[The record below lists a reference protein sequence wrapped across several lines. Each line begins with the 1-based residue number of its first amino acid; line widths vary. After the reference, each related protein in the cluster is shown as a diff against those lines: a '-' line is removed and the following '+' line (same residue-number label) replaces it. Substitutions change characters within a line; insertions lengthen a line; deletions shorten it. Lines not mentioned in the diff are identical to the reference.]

1 MKKSHVSYF
10 DLRLFRKV
18 MVFSSPYIKTYYVV
32 LISAI
37 SLSLFSTLNPYLL
50 KITVDDFIT
59 PKNYNGLMT
68 FILLMLIVLLLE
80 VIFQY
85 MFVFYANWL
94 GQMIIKDIRV
104 SLFKKL
110 VSFKMAFFDKAAV
123 GRLVTRSV
131 NDIESIA
138 NIFSQG
144 LFMILADFL
153 KMAVVIIVMVSINF
167 ELSLVVFSI
176 LPLIIYATRI
186 FQKSMKKAFEQV
198 RIEISNMNTFLQ
210 ERITGMKIV
219 QLFNREDKESKAF
232 KIINNR
238 HKKAWL
244 KTVWYNS
251 IFFPIAELSTS
262 ITLGL
267 LVWYGGLRAFS
278 DNDFSLGVLF
288 LFIQLSQNLFRP
300 LRQIAD
306 KFNTLQ
312 MGMVAADRVFEIL
325 DKNETSS
332 QKKIKLPNNLKGE
345 IIIEDLNFSYV
356 DGQEVLKNIKIHIR
370 AGEKIALVGST
381 GSGKSTLI
389 NLILLLYDFKN
400 GDIKIDGTSI
410 KKVSKKNL
418 RSRISC
424 ISQDIFLFADS
435 IYNNVTLYNSKITLG
450 DVKKAA
456 KKVGIHK
463 FIKKLPNGFNY
474 LVNEGGTNL
483 SSGQRQ
489 LISFLRAYVSNPKVL
504 ILDEATSSVDSFT
517 EELIQ
522 GATETITKNKTS
534 IIIAHR
540 LNTIKKADKI
550 IVLESGKVVEIGSHN
565 DLLKIK
571 NGYYKKLYKF
581 QFSEEN
587 NLSRKV
593 IN

>member
-1 MKKSHVSYF
+1 MKKTNISFF
-10 DLRLFRKV
+10 DIQLFRKL
-18 MVFSSPYIKTYYVV
+18 MVYAKPYIKTYYLV
-32 LISAI
+32 LLSAI
-37 SLSLFSTLNPYLL
+37 LLSVFSTLNPYLL
-50 KITVDDFIT
+50 KITVDDYIT
-59 PKNYNGLMT
+59 PGNYSGLIT
-68 FILLMLIVLLLE
+68 FIFIMLIVLLLE

-85 MFVFYANWL
+85 LFVFYASWL
-94 GQMIIKDIRV
+94 GQMVIKDIRV

-110 VSFKMAFFDKAAV
+110 VSFKMTFFDNSAV

-153 KMAVVIIVMVSINF
+153 KMGIVILVMVIINLK
-167 ELSLVVFSI
+167 LSLVVFSI
-176 LPLIIYATRI
+176 LPLIIFATKL

-198 RIEISNMNTFLQ
+198 RVEISNMNTFLQ
-210 ERITGMKIV
+210 ERITGMNIV
-219 QLFNREDKESKAF
+219 QFFNRENKESDAF
-232 KIINNR
+232 ELINSR
-238 HKKAWL
+238 HKNAWL

-267 LVWYGGLRAFS
+267 LVWYGGLKAYS

-325 DKNETSS
+325 DKEGSLDDRLVNVPE
-332 QKKIKLPNNLKGE
+332 NLKGE
-345 IIIEDLNFSYV
+345 IRVTNLNFAYV
-356 DGQEVLKNIKIHIR
+356 DGEEVLKNINIQIN

-389 NLILLLYDFKN
+389 NLLLLLYDYKE
-400 GDIKIDGTSI
+400 GDVKLDGISI
-410 KKVSKKNL
+410 KQISKKNL
-418 RSRISC
+418 RSNIASV
-424 ISQDIFLFADS
+424 SQDIFLFADS
-435 IYNNVTLYNSKITLG
+435 IFNNVTLYNPKITLD

-456 KKVGIHK
+456 LEIGIDE
-463 FIKKLPNGFNY
+463 FIKKLPNGFQY
-474 LVNEGGTNL
+474 VVNEGGTVL

-489 LISFLRAYVSNPKVL
+489 LISFLRAYVSNPKIL
-504 ILDEATSSVDSFT
+504 ILDEATSSIDSFT

-522 GATETITKNKTS
+522 TATEKIIENKTS

-540 LNTIKKADKI
+540 LTTIKKADRI
-550 IVLESGKVVEIGSHN
+550 IVLDKGEIVEIGTHSQ
-565 DLLKIK
+565 LIKIQE
-571 NGYYKKLYKF
+571 GYYKKLYEI
-581 QFSEEN
+581 QFNKE
-587 NLSRKV
+587 K
-593 IN
+593 IT

>member
-1 MKKSHVSYF
+1 MKKNNISYF
-10 DLRLFRKV
+10 DLRLFKRI
-18 MVFSSPYIKTYYVV
+18 MVYTKPYIKTYYVV

-37 SLSLFSTLNPYLL
+37 LLSLFSTLNPYLL

-59 PKNYNGLMT
+59 PRNYSGLMT
-68 FILLMLIVLLLE
+68 FIFIMLIVLLLE

-85 MFVFYANWL
+85 IFVFYANWL
-94 GQMIIKDIRV
+94 GQMVIKDIRV

-110 VSFKMAFFDKAAV
+110 VSFKMNFFDKSAV

-131 NDIESIA
+131 SDIESIA

-153 KMAVVIIVMVSINF
+153 KMGIVIIVMIVINF

-176 LPLIIYATRI
+176 LPLIIYATRL

-198 RIEISNMNTFLQ
+198 RVEISNMNTFLQ
-210 ERITGMKIV
+210 ERITGMRIV
-219 QLFNREDKESKAF
+219 QIFNRESKELEAF
-232 KIINNR
+232 KMINER

-267 LVWYGGLRAFS
+267 LVWYGGLRTYAE
-278 DNDFSLGVLF
+278 DNFSLGVLF

-325 DKNETSS
+325 DKKEPTDNRLV
-332 QKKIKLPNNLKGE
+332 KLPLNLKGE
-345 IIIEDLNFSYV
+345 ITIEDLNFSYES
-356 DGQEVLKNIKIHIR
+356 GQEVLKNINININ

-389 NLILLLYDFKN
+389 NLILLLYEYEK
-400 GDIKIDGTSI
+400 GDIRLDGISINKI
-410 KKVSKKNL
+410 SKNNL
-418 RSRISC
+418 RSQVANV
-424 ISQDIFLFADS
+424 SQDIFLFADS
-435 IYNNVTLYNSKITLG
+435 IFNNVTLYNPNISLI
-450 DVKKAA
+450 DVEKAA
-456 KKVGIHK
+456 SDIGIDR
-463 FIKKLPNGFNY
+463 FIKKLPNGFKY
-474 LVNEGGTNL
+474 RVNEGGTIL

-489 LISFLRAYVSNPKVL
+489 LISFLRAYVSNPKIL

-522 GATETITKNKTS
+522 TATDRIIKNKTS

-540 LNTIKKADKI
+540 LTTIKKADKI
-550 IVLESGKVVEIGSHN
+550 IVLDRGKIVETGTHLELINLEKGH
-565 DLLKIK
+565 
-571 NGYYKKLYKF
+571 YKKLHKF
-581 QFSEEN
+581 QFNREEI
-587 NLSRKV
+587 S
-593 IN
+593 

>member
-1 MKKSHVSYF
+1 MKKNNISYF
-10 DLRLFRKV
+10 DLRLFKRI
-18 MVFSSPYIKTYYVV
+18 MVYTKPYIKTYYVV

-37 SLSLFSTLNPYLL
+37 LLSLFSTLNPYLL
-50 KITVDDFIT
+50 KITVDDYIT
-59 PKNYNGLMT
+59 PRNYSGLMT
-68 FILLMLIVLLLE
+68 FIFIMLIVLLLE

-85 MFVFYANWL
+85 IFVFYANWL
-94 GQMIIKDIRV
+94 GQMVIKDIRV

-110 VSFKMAFFDKAAV
+110 VSFKMNFFDKSAV

-131 NDIESIA
+131 SDIESIA

-153 KMAVVIIVMVSINF
+153 KMGIVIIVMIVINF

-176 LPLIIYATRI
+176 LPLIIYATRL

-198 RIEISNMNTFLQ
+198 RVEISNMNTFLQ
-210 ERITGMKIV
+210 ERITGMRIV
-219 QLFNREDKESKAF
+219 QIFNRESKELEAF
-232 KIINNR
+232 KMINER
-238 HKKAWL
+238 HKRAWL

-267 LVWYGGLRAFS
+267 LVWYGGLRTYAE
-278 DNDFSLGVLF
+278 DNFSLGVLF

-325 DKNETSS
+325 DKKEPND
-332 QKKIKLPNNLKGE
+332 KRIVKLPLNLKGE
-345 IIIEDLNFSYV
+345 ITIEDLNFSYES
-356 DGQEVLKNIKIHIR
+356 GQEVLKNINININ

-389 NLILLLYDFKN
+389 NLILLLYEYEK
-400 GDIKIDGTSI
+400 GDIKVDGISI
-410 KKVSKKNL
+410 NKISKNNL
-418 RSRISC
+418 RSQVANV
-424 ISQDIFLFADS
+424 SQDIFLFADS
-435 IYNNVTLYNSKITLG
+435 IFNNVTLYNPNISLI
-450 DVKKAA
+450 DVEKAA
-456 KKVGIHK
+456 SDIGIDR
-463 FIKKLPNGFNY
+463 FIKKLPNGFKY
-474 LVNEGGTNL
+474 IVNEGGTIL

-489 LISFLRAYVSNPKVL
+489 LISFLRAYVSNPKIL

-522 GATETITKNKTS
+522 TATDRIIKNKTS

-540 LNTIKKADKI
+540 LTTIKKADKI
-550 IVLESGKVVEIGSHN
+550 IVLDRGKIVETGTHLELINLEKGH
-565 DLLKIK
+565 
-571 NGYYKKLYKF
+571 YKKLHEF
-581 QFSEEN
+581 QFNREEI
-587 NLSRKV
+587 S
-593 IN
+593 

>member
-1 MKKSHVSYF
+1 MKKNNISYF
-10 DLRLFRKV
+10 DLRLFKRI
-18 MVFSSPYIKTYYVV
+18 MVYTKPYIKTYYVV

-37 SLSLFSTLNPYLL
+37 LLSLFSTLNPYLL
-50 KITVDDFIT
+50 KITVDDYIT
-59 PKNYNGLMT
+59 PRNYSGLMT
-68 FILLMLIVLLLE
+68 FIFIMLIVLLLE

-85 MFVFYANWL
+85 IFVFYANWL
-94 GQMIIKDIRV
+94 GQMVIKDIRV

-110 VSFKMAFFDKAAV
+110 VSFKMNFFDKSAV

-131 NDIESIA
+131 SDIESIA

-153 KMAVVIIVMVSINF
+153 KMGIVIIVMIVINF

-176 LPLIIYATRI
+176 LPLIIYATRL

-198 RIEISNMNTFLQ
+198 RVEISNMNTFLQ
-210 ERITGMKIV
+210 ERITGMRIV
-219 QLFNREDKESKAF
+219 QIFNRESKELEAF
-232 KIINNR
+232 KMINER

-251 IFFPIAELSTS
+251 IFFPVAELSTS

-267 LVWYGGLRAFS
+267 LVWYGGLRTYAE
-278 DNDFSLGVLF
+278 DNFSLGVLF

-325 DKNETSS
+325 DKKEPTDNRLV
-332 QKKIKLPNNLKGE
+332 KLPLNLKGE
-345 IIIEDLNFSYV
+345 ITIEDLNFSYES
-356 DGQEVLKNIKIHIR
+356 GQEVLKNINININ

-389 NLILLLYDFKN
+389 NLILLLYEYEK
-400 GDIKIDGTSI
+400 GDIRLDGISINKI
-410 KKVSKKNL
+410 SKNNL
-418 RSRISC
+418 RSQVANV
-424 ISQDIFLFADS
+424 SQDIFLFADS
-435 IYNNVTLYNSKITLG
+435 IFNNVTLYNPNISLI
-450 DVKKAA
+450 DVEKAA
-456 KKVGIHK
+456 SDIGIDR
-463 FIKKLPNGFNY
+463 FIKKLPNGFKY
-474 LVNEGGTNL
+474 RVNEGGTIL

-489 LISFLRAYVSNPKVL
+489 LISFLRAYVSNPKIL

-522 GATETITKNKTS
+522 TATDRIIKNKTS

-540 LNTIKKADKI
+540 LTTIKKADKI
-550 IVLESGKVVEIGSHN
+550 IVLDRGKIVETGTHLELINLEKGH
-565 DLLKIK
+565 
-571 NGYYKKLYKF
+571 YKKLHEF
-581 QFSEEN
+581 QFNREEI
-587 NLSRKV
+587 S
-593 IN
+593 

>member
-1 MKKSHVSYF
+1 MKKNNISYF
-10 DLRLFRKV
+10 DLRLFKRI
-18 MVFSSPYIKTYYVV
+18 MVYTKPYIKTYYVV

-37 SLSLFSTLNPYLL
+37 LLSLFSTLNPYLL
-50 KITVDDFIT
+50 KITVDDYIT
-59 PKNYNGLMT
+59 PRNYSGLMT
-68 FILLMLIVLLLE
+68 FIFIMLIVLLLE

-85 MFVFYANWL
+85 IFVFYANWL
-94 GQMIIKDIRV
+94 GQMVIKDIRV

-110 VSFKMAFFDKAAV
+110 VSFKMNFFDKSAV

-131 NDIESIA
+131 SDIESIA

-153 KMAVVIIVMVSINF
+153 KMGIVIIVMIVINF

-176 LPLIIYATRI
+176 LPLIIYATRL

-198 RIEISNMNTFLQ
+198 RVEISNMNTFLQ
-210 ERITGMKIV
+210 ERITGMRIV
-219 QLFNREDKESKAF
+219 QIFNRESKELEAF
-232 KIINNR
+232 KMINER

-267 LVWYGGLRAFS
+267 LVWYGGLRTYAE
-278 DNDFSLGVLF
+278 DNFSLGVLF

-325 DKNETSS
+325 DKKEPTD
-332 QKKIKLPNNLKGE
+332 KRIVKLPLNLKGE
-345 IIIEDLNFSYV
+345 ITIEDLNFSYES
-356 DGQEVLKNIKIHIR
+356 GQEVLKNINININ

-389 NLILLLYDFKN
+389 NLILLLYEYEK
-400 GDIKIDGTSI
+400 GDIRLDGISINKI
-410 KKVSKKNL
+410 SKNNL
-418 RSRISC
+418 RSQVANV
-424 ISQDIFLFADS
+424 SQDIFLFADS
-435 IYNNVTLYNSKITLG
+435 IFNNVTLYNPNISLI
-450 DVKKAA
+450 DVEKAA
-456 KKVGIHK
+456 SDIGIDR
-463 FIKKLPNGFNY
+463 FIKKLPNGFKY
-474 LVNEGGTNL
+474 RVNEGGTIL

-489 LISFLRAYVSNPKVL
+489 LISFLRAYVSNPKIL

-522 GATETITKNKTS
+522 TATDRIIKNKTS

-540 LNTIKKADKI
+540 LTTIKKADKI
-550 IVLESGKVVEIGSHN
+550 IVLDRGKIVETGTHLELINLEKGH
-565 DLLKIK
+565 
-571 NGYYKKLYKF
+571 YKKLHEF
-581 QFSEEN
+581 QFNREEI
-587 NLSRKV
+587 S
-593 IN
+593 

>member
-1 MKKSHVSYF
+1 MKKNNISYF
-10 DLRLFRKV
+10 DLRLFKRI
-18 MVFSSPYIKTYYVV
+18 MVYTKPYIKTYYVV

-37 SLSLFSTLNPYLL
+37 LLSLFSTLNPYLL
-50 KITVDDFIT
+50 KITVDDYIT
-59 PKNYNGLMT
+59 PRNYSGLMT
-68 FILLMLIVLLLE
+68 FIFIMLIVLLLE

-85 MFVFYANWL
+85 IFVFYANWL
-94 GQMIIKDIRV
+94 GQMVIKDIRV

-110 VSFKMAFFDKAAV
+110 VSFKMNFFDKSAV

-131 NDIESIA
+131 SDIESIA

-153 KMAVVIIVMVSINF
+153 KMGIVIIVMIVINF

-176 LPLIIYATRI
+176 LPLIIYATRL

-198 RIEISNMNTFLQ
+198 RVEISNMNTFLQ
-210 ERITGMKIV
+210 ERITGMRIV
-219 QLFNREDKESKAF
+219 QIFNRESKELEAF
-232 KIINNR
+232 KMINER

-267 LVWYGGLRAFS
+267 LVWYGGLRTYAE
-278 DNDFSLGVLF
+278 DNFSLGVLF

-325 DKNETSS
+325 DKKEPTDNRLV
-332 QKKIKLPNNLKGE
+332 KLPLNLKGE
-345 IIIEDLNFSYV
+345 ITIEDLNFSYES
-356 DGQEVLKNIKIHIR
+356 GQEVLKNINININ

-389 NLILLLYDFKN
+389 NLILLLYEYEK
-400 GDIKIDGTSI
+400 GDIRVDGISINKI
-410 KKVSKKNL
+410 SKNNL
-418 RSRISC
+418 RSQVANV
-424 ISQDIFLFADS
+424 SQDIFLFADS
-435 IYNNVTLYNSKITLG
+435 IFNNVTLYNPKISLA
-450 DVKKAA
+450 DVEKAA
-456 KKVGIHK
+456 SDIGIDR
-463 FIKKLPNGFNY
+463 FIKKLPNGFKY
-474 LVNEGGTNL
+474 IVNEGGTIL

-489 LISFLRAYVSNPKVL
+489 LISFLRAYVSNPKIL

-522 GATETITKNKTS
+522 TATDRIIKNKTS

-540 LNTIKKADKI
+540 LTTIKKADKI
-550 IVLESGKVVEIGSHN
+550 IVLDRGKIVETGTHLELINLEKGH
-565 DLLKIK
+565 
-571 NGYYKKLYKF
+571 YKKLHEF
-581 QFSEEN
+581 QFNREEI
-587 NLSRKV
+587 S
-593 IN
+593 

>member
-1 MKKSHVSYF
+1 MRNNNISYF
-10 DLRLFRKV
+10 DFRLFKKI
-18 MVFSSPYIKTYYVV
+18 MVYAKPYVKIYYVV

-37 SLSLFSTLNPYLL
+37 LLSLFSTLNPYLL
-50 KITVDDFIT
+50 KITVDDYIT
-59 PKNYNGLMT
+59 PRNYNGLMT
-68 FILLMLIVLLLE
+68 FIFVMLLVLLLE

-85 MFVFYANWL
+85 LFVFYANWL
-94 GQMIIKDIRV
+94 GQMVIKDIRV

-110 VSFKMAFFDKAAV
+110 VNFKMIFFDKSAV

-131 NDIESIA
+131 SDIESIA

-153 KMAVVIIVMVSINF
+153 KMGVVIIVMLAVNY
-167 ELSLVVFSI
+167 ELSILVFSI

-198 RIEISNMNTFLQ
+198 RIEISNINSFLQ

-219 QLFNREDKESKAF
+219 QIFNRQDKELNAF
-232 KIINNR
+232 RLINER
-238 HKKAWL
+238 HKNAWL

-267 LVWYGGLRAFS
+267 LVWYGGLRTFLDS
-278 DNDFSLGVLF
+278 NLSLGVLF

-325 DKNETSS
+325 DK
-332 QKKIKLPNNLKGE
+332 KKPTKNRSIEITDNLKGE
-345 IIIEDLNFSYV
+345 ISIKNLSFSYV
-356 DGQEVLKNIKIHIR
+356 NGQEILKNININIR
-370 AGEKIALVGST
+370 AGQKIALVGST
-381 GSGKSTLI
+381 GSGKTTLI
-389 NLILLLYDFKN
+389 NLILLLYEYEK
-400 GDIKIDGTSI
+400 GDIKIDRISI
-410 KKVSKKNL
+410 KNVSKNSL
-418 RSRISC
+418 RSQIA
-424 ISQDIFLFADS
+424 IVSQDVFLFADT
-435 IYNNVTLYNSKITLG
+435 IFNNVTLFNPDISFDDLE
-450 DVKKAA
+450 KAA
-456 KKVGIHK
+456 NLIGIQK

-474 LVNEGGTNL
+474 LVNEGGKNL

-489 LISFLRAYVSNPKVL
+489 LISFLRAYILNPKIL

-522 GATETITKNKTS
+522 TATNRIIKNKTS

-540 LNTIKKADKI
+540 LTTIKEADKI
-550 IVLESGKVVEIGSHN
+550 IVLEKGRIVETGTH
-565 DLLKIK
+565 LELVK
-571 NGYYKKLYKF
+571 NNQGFYKKLHEL
-581 QFSEEN
+581 QFNEN
-587 NLSRKV
+587 K
-593 IN
+593 IF

>member
-1 MKKSHVSYF
+1 MKKNNISYF
-10 DLRLFRKV
+10 DLRLFKRI
-18 MVFSSPYIKTYYVV
+18 MVYTKPYIKTYYVV

-37 SLSLFSTLNPYLL
+37 LLSLFSTLNPYLL
-50 KITVDDFIT
+50 KITVDDYIT
-59 PKNYNGLMT
+59 PRNYSGLMT
-68 FILLMLIVLLLE
+68 FIFIMLIVLLLE

-85 MFVFYANWL
+85 IFVFYANWL
-94 GQMIIKDIRV
+94 GQMVIKDIRV

-110 VSFKMAFFDKAAV
+110 VSFKMNFFDKSAV

-131 NDIESIA
+131 SDIESIA

-153 KMAVVIIVMVSINF
+153 KMGIVIIVMIVINF

-176 LPLIIYATRI
+176 LPLIIYATRL

-198 RIEISNMNTFLQ
+198 RVEISNMNTFLQ
-210 ERITGMKIV
+210 ERITGMRIV
-219 QLFNREDKESKAF
+219 QIFNRESKELEAF
-232 KIINNR
+232 KMINER

-267 LVWYGGLRAFS
+267 LVWYGGLRTYAE
-278 DNDFSLGVLF
+278 DNFSLGVLF

-325 DKNETSS
+325 DKKEPTDNRLV
-332 QKKIKLPNNLKGE
+332 KLPLNLKGE
-345 IIIEDLNFSYV
+345 ITIEDLNFSYES
-356 DGQEVLKNIKIHIR
+356 GQEVLKNINININ

-389 NLILLLYDFKN
+389 NLILLLYEYEK
-400 GDIKIDGTSI
+400 GDIRVDGISINKI
-410 KKVSKKNL
+410 SKNNL
-418 RSRISC
+418 RSQVANV
-424 ISQDIFLFADS
+424 SQDIFLFADS
-435 IYNNVTLYNSKITLG
+435 ILNNVTLYNPNISLL
-450 DVKKAA
+450 DVEKAA
-456 KKVGIHK
+456 SDIGIDR
-463 FIKKLPNGFNY
+463 FIKKLPNGFKY
-474 LVNEGGTNL
+474 IINEGGTIL

-489 LISFLRAYVSNPKVL
+489 LISFLRAYVSNPKIL

-522 GATETITKNKTS
+522 TATDRIIKNKTS

-540 LNTIKKADKI
+540 LTTIKKADKI
-550 IVLESGKVVEIGSHN
+550 IVLDRGKIVETGTHLELINLEKGH
-565 DLLKIK
+565 
-571 NGYYKKLYKF
+571 YKKLHEF
-581 QFSEEN
+581 QFNREE
-587 NLSRKV
+587 

>member
-1 MKKSHVSYF
+1 MKKNNISYF
-10 DLRLFRKV
+10 DLRLFKRI
-18 MVFSSPYIKTYYVV
+18 MVYTKPYIKTYYVV

-37 SLSLFSTLNPYLL
+37 LLSLFSTLNPYLL
-50 KITVDDFIT
+50 KITVDDYIT
-59 PKNYNGLMT
+59 PRNYSGLMT
-68 FILLMLIVLLLE
+68 FIFIMLIVLLLE

-85 MFVFYANWL
+85 IFVFYANWL
-94 GQMIIKDIRV
+94 GQMVIKDIRV

-110 VSFKMAFFDKAAV
+110 VSFKMNFFDKSAV

-131 NDIESIA
+131 SDIESIA

-153 KMAVVIIVMVSINF
+153 KMGIVIIVMIVINF

-176 LPLIIYATRI
+176 LPLIIYATRL

-198 RIEISNMNTFLQ
+198 RVEISNMNTFLQ
-210 ERITGMKIV
+210 ERITGMRIV
-219 QLFNREDKESKAF
+219 QIFNRESKELEAF
-232 KIINNR
+232 KMINER

-267 LVWYGGLRAFS
+267 LVWYGGLRTYAE
-278 DNDFSLGVLF
+278 DNFSLGVLF

-325 DKNETSS
+325 DKKEPTDMRLV
-332 QKKIKLPNNLKGE
+332 KLPPNLKGE
-345 IIIEDLNFSYV
+345 ITIEDLNFSYES
-356 DGQEVLKNIKIHIR
+356 GQEVLKNINININ

-389 NLILLLYDFKN
+389 NLILLLYEYEK
-400 GDIKIDGTSI
+400 GDIRVDGISINKI
-410 KKVSKKNL
+410 SKNNL
-418 RSRISC
+418 RSQVANV
-424 ISQDIFLFADS
+424 SQDIFLFADS
-435 IYNNVTLYNSKITLG
+435 IFNNVTLYNPNISLI
-450 DVKKAA
+450 DVEKAA
-456 KKVGIHK
+456 SDIGIDR
-463 FIKKLPNGFNY
+463 FIKKLPNGFKY
-474 LVNEGGTNL
+474 MVNEGGTIL

-489 LISFLRAYVSNPKVL
+489 LISFLRAYVSNPKIL

-522 GATETITKNKTS
+522 TATDRIIKNKTS

-540 LNTIKKADKI
+540 LTTIKKADKI
-550 IVLESGKVVEIGSHN
+550 IVLDRGKIVETGTHLELINLEKGH
-565 DLLKIK
+565 
-571 NGYYKKLYKF
+571 YKKLHEF
-581 QFSEEN
+581 QFNREE
-587 NLSRKV
+587 

>member
-1 MKKSHVSYF
+1 MKKTNISYF
-10 DLRLFRKV
+10 DLQLFKKI
-18 MVFSSPYIKTYYVV
+18 MVFAKPYVKTYYIV

-37 SLSLFSTLNPYLL
+37 LLSLFSTLNPYLL
-50 KITVDDFIT
+50 KITVDNYIT
-59 PKNYNGLMT
+59 PRNYNGLMT
-68 FILLMLIVLLLE
+68 FICIMLVVLLLE

-85 MFVFYANWL
+85 LFVFYANWL
-94 GQMIIKDIRV
+94 GQMVIKDIRV
-104 SLFKKL
+104 SLFKKI
-110 VSFKMAFFDKAAV
+110 VSFKMMFFDKSAV

-131 NDIESIA
+131 SDIESIA

-153 KMAVVIIVMVSINF
+153 KMGVVVVVMIVINF
-167 ELSLVVFSI
+167 KLSLVVFSI
-176 LPLIIYATRI
+176 LPLIIFATKV
-186 FQKSMKKAFEQV
+186 FQKAMKKAFEQV
-198 RIEISNMNTFLQ
+198 RVEISNMNTFLQ

-219 QLFNREDKESKAF
+219 QIFNRENKELEAF
-232 KIINNR
+232 KLINNR
-238 HKKAWL
+238 HKNAWL

-267 LVWYGGLRAFS
+267 LVWYGGLRTYS

-325 DKNETSS
+325 EKEEPLDER
-332 QKKIKLPNNLKGE
+332 IDKLPNNLKGE
-345 IIIEDLNFSYV
+345 IIIKDLNFSYV
-356 DGQEVLKNIKIHIR
+356 SGQQVLKNINFKIF

-389 NLILLLYDFKN
+389 NLLLLLYDYEN
-400 GDIKIDGTSI
+400 GDIKVDGMSI
-410 KKVSKKNL
+410 KKISKNNL
-418 RSRISC
+418 RSHIANV
-424 ISQDIFLFADS
+424 SQDIFLFADS
-435 IYNNVTLYNSKITLG
+435 VLNNVTLYNPKITLN
-450 DVKKAA
+450 DVEKAA
-456 KKVGIHK
+456 CEIGIDE
-463 FIKKLPNGFNY
+463 FIKKLPNGFQHI
-474 LVNEGGTNL
+474 VNEGGTTL

-489 LISFLRAYVSNPKVL
+489 LISFLRAYVLKPKIL

-517 EELIQ
+517 EDLIQ
-522 GATETITKNKTS
+522 TAIERIIKDKTS

-540 LNTIKKADKI
+540 LTTIKKADKI
-550 IVLESGKVVEIGSHN
+550 IVLESGEIVEVGSHSE
-565 DLLKIK
+565 LIKIEQ
-571 NGYYKKLYKF
+571 GFYRKLHEI
-581 QFSEEN
+581 QFNKE
-587 NLSRKV
+587 K

>member
-1 MKKSHVSYF
+1 MKKNNISYF
-10 DLRLFRKV
+10 DLRLFKRI
-18 MVFSSPYIKTYYVV
+18 MVYTKPYIKTYYVV

-37 SLSLFSTLNPYLL
+37 LLSLFSTLNPYLL
-50 KITVDDFIT
+50 KITVDDYIT
-59 PKNYNGLMT
+59 PRNYNGLMT
-68 FILLMLIVLLLE
+68 FIFIMLIVLLLE

-85 MFVFYANWL
+85 IFVFYANWL
-94 GQMIIKDIRV
+94 GQMVIKDIRV

-110 VSFKMAFFDKAAV
+110 VSFKMNFFDKSAV

-131 NDIESIA
+131 SDIESIA

-153 KMAVVIIVMVSINF
+153 KMGIVIIVMIVINF

-176 LPLIIYATRI
+176 LPLIIYATRL

-198 RIEISNMNTFLQ
+198 RVEISNMNTFLQ
-210 ERITGMKIV
+210 ERITGMRIV
-219 QLFNREDKESKAF
+219 QIFNRESKELEAF
-232 KIINNR
+232 KMINER

-267 LVWYGGLRAFS
+267 LVWYGGLRTYAE
-278 DNDFSLGVLF
+278 DNFSLGVLF

-325 DKNETSS
+325 DKKEPTDNRLV
-332 QKKIKLPNNLKGE
+332 KLPLNLKGE
-345 IIIEDLNFSYV
+345 ITIEDLNFSYES
-356 DGQEVLKNIKIHIR
+356 GQEVLKNINININ

-389 NLILLLYDFKN
+389 NLILLLYEYEK
-400 GDIKIDGTSI
+400 GDIRVDGISINKI
-410 KKVSKKNL
+410 SKNNL
-418 RSRISC
+418 RSQVANV
-424 ISQDIFLFADS
+424 SQDIFLFADS
-435 IYNNVTLYNSKITLG
+435 IFNNVTLYNPNISLI
-450 DVKKAA
+450 DVEKAA
-456 KKVGIHK
+456 SDIGIDR
-463 FIKKLPNGFNY
+463 FIKKLPNGFKY
-474 LVNEGGTNL
+474 IVNEGGTIL

-489 LISFLRAYVSNPKVL
+489 LISFLRAYVSNPKIL

-522 GATETITKNKTS
+522 TATDRIIKNKTS

-540 LNTIKKADKI
+540 LTTIKKADKI
-550 IVLESGKVVEIGSHN
+550 IVLDRGKIVETGTHLELINLEKGH
-565 DLLKIK
+565 
-571 NGYYKKLYKF
+571 YKKLHEF
-581 QFSEEN
+581 QFNREEI
-587 NLSRKV
+587 S
-593 IN
+593 

>member
-1 MKKSHVSYF
+1 MKKNNISYF
-10 DLRLFRKV
+10 DLRLFKRI
-18 MVFSSPYIKTYYVV
+18 MVYTKPYIKTYYVV

-37 SLSLFSTLNPYLL
+37 LLSLFSTLNPYLL
-50 KITVDDFIT
+50 KITVDDYIT
-59 PKNYNGLMT
+59 PRNYSGLMT
-68 FILLMLIVLLLE
+68 FIFIMLIVLLLE

-85 MFVFYANWL
+85 IFVFYANWL
-94 GQMIIKDIRV
+94 GQMVIKDIRV

-110 VSFKMAFFDKAAV
+110 VSFKMNFFDKSAV

-131 NDIESIA
+131 SDIESIA

-153 KMAVVIIVMVSINF
+153 KMGIVIIVMIVINF

-176 LPLIIYATRI
+176 LPLIIYATRL

-198 RIEISNMNTFLQ
+198 RVEISNMNTFLQ
-210 ERITGMKIV
+210 ERITGMRIV
-219 QLFNREDKESKAF
+219 QIFNRESKELEAF
-232 KIINNR
+232 KMINER

-267 LVWYGGLRAFS
+267 LVWYGGLRTYAE
-278 DNDFSLGVLF
+278 DNFSLGVLF

-325 DKNETSS
+325 DKKEPTDNRLV
-332 QKKIKLPNNLKGE
+332 KLPLNLKGE
-345 IIIEDLNFSYV
+345 ITIEDLNFSYES
-356 DGQEVLKNIKIHIR
+356 GQEVLKNINININ

-389 NLILLLYDFKN
+389 NLILLLYEYEK
-400 GDIKIDGTSI
+400 GDIRVDGISINKI
-410 KKVSKKNL
+410 SKNNL
-418 RSRISC
+418 RSQVANV
-424 ISQDIFLFADS
+424 SQDIFLFADS
-435 IYNNVTLYNSKITLG
+435 IFNNVTLYNPKISLA
-450 DVKKAA
+450 DVEKAA
-456 KKVGIHK
+456 SDIGIDR
-463 FIKKLPNGFNY
+463 FIKKLPNGFKY
-474 LVNEGGTNL
+474 IVNEGGTIL

-489 LISFLRAYVSNPKVL
+489 LISFLRAYVSNPKIL
-504 ILDEATSSVDSFT
+504 ILDEATSSIDSFT

-522 GATETITKNKTS
+522 TATDRIIKNKTS

-540 LNTIKKADKI
+540 LTTIKKADKI
-550 IVLESGKVVEIGSHN
+550 IVLDRGKIVETGTHLELINLEKGH
-565 DLLKIK
+565 
-571 NGYYKKLYKF
+571 YKKLHEF
-581 QFSEEN
+581 QFNREEI
-587 NLSRKV
+587 S
-593 IN
+593 

>member
-1 MKKSHVSYF
+1 MKKNNISYF
-10 DLRLFRKV
+10 DLRLFKRI
-18 MVFSSPYIKTYYVV
+18 MVYTKPYIKTYYVV

-37 SLSLFSTLNPYLL
+37 LLSLFSTLNPYLL
-50 KITVDDFIT
+50 KITVDDYIT
-59 PKNYNGLMT
+59 PRNYSGLMT
-68 FILLMLIVLLLE
+68 FIFIMLIVLLLE

-85 MFVFYANWL
+85 IFVFYANWL
-94 GQMIIKDIRV
+94 GQMVIKDIRV

-110 VSFKMAFFDKAAV
+110 VSFKMNFFDKSAV

-131 NDIESIA
+131 SDIESIA

-153 KMAVVIIVMVSINF
+153 KMGIVIIVMIVINF

-176 LPLIIYATRI
+176 LPLIIYATRL

-198 RIEISNMNTFLQ
+198 RVEISNMNTFLQ
-210 ERITGMKIV
+210 ERITGMRIV
-219 QLFNREDKESKAF
+219 QIFNRESKELEAF
-232 KIINNR
+232 KMINER

-267 LVWYGGLRAFS
+267 LVWYGGLRTYAE
-278 DNDFSLGVLF
+278 DNFSLGVLF

-325 DKNETSS
+325 DKKEPTDNRLV
-332 QKKIKLPNNLKGE
+332 KLPLNLKGE
-345 IIIEDLNFSYV
+345 ITIEDLNFSYES
-356 DGQEVLKNIKIHIR
+356 GQEVLKNINININ

-389 NLILLLYDFKN
+389 NLILLLYEYEK
-400 GDIKIDGTSI
+400 GDIRIDGISI
-410 KKVSKKNL
+410 NKISKNNL
-418 RSRISC
+418 RSQVANV
-424 ISQDIFLFADS
+424 SQDIFLFADS
-435 IYNNVTLYNSKITLG
+435 IFNNVTLYNPNISLT
-450 DVKKAA
+450 DVEKAA
-456 KKVGIHK
+456 SDIGIDR
-463 FIKKLPNGFNY
+463 FIKKLPNGFKY
-474 LVNEGGTNL
+474 IVNEGGTIL

-489 LISFLRAYVSNPKVL
+489 LISFLRAYVSNPKIL

-522 GATETITKNKTS
+522 TATDRIIKNKTS

-540 LNTIKKADKI
+540 LTTIKKADKI
-550 IVLESGKVVEIGSHN
+550 IVLDRGKIVETGTHLELINLEKGH
-565 DLLKIK
+565 
-571 NGYYKKLYKF
+571 YKKLHEF
-581 QFSEEN
+581 QFNREEI
-587 NLSRKV
+587 S
-593 IN
+593 

>member
-1 MKKSHVSYF
+1 MKKNNISYF
-10 DLRLFRKV
+10 DLRLFKRI
-18 MVFSSPYIKTYYVV
+18 MVYTKPYIKTYYVV

-37 SLSLFSTLNPYLL
+37 LLSLFSTLNPYLL
-50 KITVDDFIT
+50 KITVDDYIT
-59 PKNYNGLMT
+59 PRNYSGLMT
-68 FILLMLIVLLLE
+68 FIFIMLIVLLLE

-85 MFVFYANWL
+85 IFVFYANWL
-94 GQMIIKDIRV
+94 GQMVIKDIRV

-110 VSFKMAFFDKAAV
+110 VSFKMNFFDKSAV

-131 NDIESIA
+131 SDIESIA

-153 KMAVVIIVMVSINF
+153 KMGIVIIVMIVINF

-176 LPLIIYATRI
+176 LPLIIYATRL

-198 RIEISNMNTFLQ
+198 RVEISNMNTFLQ
-210 ERITGMKIV
+210 ERITGMRIV
-219 QLFNREDKESKAF
+219 QIFNRESKELEAF
-232 KIINNR
+232 KMINQR
-238 HKKAWL
+238 HKRAWL

-267 LVWYGGLRAFS
+267 LVWYGGLRTYAE
-278 DNDFSLGVLF
+278 DNFSLGVLF

-325 DKNETSS
+325 DKKEPTD
-332 QKKIKLPNNLKGE
+332 KRIVKLPLNLKGE
-345 IIIEDLNFSYV
+345 ITIEDLNFSYES
-356 DGQEVLKNIKIHIR
+356 GQEVLKNINININ

-389 NLILLLYDFKN
+389 NLILLLYEYEK
-400 GDIKIDGTSI
+400 GDIKVDGISI
-410 KKVSKKNL
+410 NKISKNNL
-418 RSRISC
+418 RSQVANV
-424 ISQDIFLFADS
+424 SQDIFLFADS
-435 IYNNVTLYNSKITLG
+435 IFNNVTLYNPNISLI
-450 DVKKAA
+450 DVEKAA
-456 KKVGIHK
+456 SDIGIDR
-463 FIKKLPNGFNY
+463 FIKKLPNGFKY
-474 LVNEGGTNL
+474 IVNEGGTIL

-489 LISFLRAYVSNPKVL
+489 LISFLRAYVSNPKIL

-522 GATETITKNKTS
+522 TATDRIIKNKTS

-540 LNTIKKADKI
+540 LTTIKKADKI
-550 IVLESGKVVEIGSHN
+550 IVLDRGKIVETGTHLELINLEKGH
-565 DLLKIK
+565 
-571 NGYYKKLYKF
+571 YKKLHEF
-581 QFSEEN
+581 QFNREEI
-587 NLSRKV
+587 S
-593 IN
+593 

>member
-1 MKKSHVSYF
+1 MKKNNISYF
-10 DLRLFRKV
+10 DLRLFKRI
-18 MVFSSPYIKTYYVV
+18 MVYTKPYIKTYYVV

-37 SLSLFSTLNPYLL
+37 LLSLFSTLNPYLL

-59 PKNYNGLMT
+59 PRNYSGLMT
-68 FILLMLIVLLLE
+68 FIFIMLIVLLLE

-85 MFVFYANWL
+85 IFVFYANWL
-94 GQMIIKDIRV
+94 GQMVIKDIRV

-110 VSFKMAFFDKAAV
+110 VSFKMNFFDKSAV

-131 NDIESIA
+131 SDIESIA

-153 KMAVVIIVMVSINF
+153 KMGIVIIVMIVINF

-176 LPLIIYATRI
+176 LPLIIYATRL

-198 RIEISNMNTFLQ
+198 RVEISNMNTFLQ
-210 ERITGMKIV
+210 ERITGMRIV
-219 QLFNREDKESKAF
+219 QIFNRESKELEAF
-232 KIINNR
+232 KMINER

-267 LVWYGGLRAFS
+267 LVWYGGLRTYAE
-278 DNDFSLGVLF
+278 DNFSLGVLF

-325 DKNETSS
+325 DKKEPTDNRLV
-332 QKKIKLPNNLKGE
+332 KLPLNLKGE
-345 IIIEDLNFSYV
+345 ITIEDLNFSYES
-356 DGQEVLKNIKIHIR
+356 GQEVLKNINININ

-389 NLILLLYDFKN
+389 NLILLLYEYEK
-400 GDIKIDGTSI
+400 GDIRLDGISINKI
-410 KKVSKKNL
+410 SKNNL
-418 RSRISC
+418 RSQVANV
-424 ISQDIFLFADS
+424 SQDIFLFADS
-435 IYNNVTLYNSKITLG
+435 IFNNVTLYNPNISLI
-450 DVKKAA
+450 DVEKAA
-456 KKVGIHK
+456 SDIGIDR
-463 FIKKLPNGFNY
+463 FIKKLPHGFKY
-474 LVNEGGTNL
+474 RVNEGGTIL

-489 LISFLRAYVSNPKVL
+489 LISFLRAYVSNPKIL

-522 GATETITKNKTS
+522 TATDRIIKNKTS

-540 LNTIKKADKI
+540 LTTIKKADKI
-550 IVLESGKVVEIGSHN
+550 IVLDRGKIVETGTHLELINLEKGH
-565 DLLKIK
+565 
-571 NGYYKKLYKF
+571 YKKLHEF
-581 QFSEEN
+581 QFNREEI
-587 NLSRKV
+587 S
-593 IN
+593 

>member
-1 MKKSHVSYF
+1 MNF
-10 DLRLFRKV
+10 
-18 MVFSSPYIKTYYVV
+18 FSAIAR
-32 LISAI
+32 ISAI
-37 SLSLFSTLNPYLL
+37 LLSLFSTLNPYLL
-50 KITVDDFIT
+50 KITVDDYIT
-59 PKNYNGLMT
+59 PRNYSGLIT
-68 FILLMLIVLLLE
+68 FIFIMLIVLLLE

-85 MFVFYANWL
+85 IFVFYANWL
-94 GQMIIKDIRV
+94 GQMVIKDIRV

-110 VSFKMAFFDKAAV
+110 VSFKMNFFDKSAV

-131 NDIESIA
+131 SDIESIA

-153 KMAVVIIVMVSINF
+153 KMGIVIIVMIVINF

-176 LPLIIYATRI
+176 LPLIIYATRL

-198 RIEISNMNTFLQ
+198 RVEISNMNTFLQ
-210 ERITGMKIV
+210 ERITGMRIV
-219 QLFNREDKESKAF
+219 QIFNRESKESEAF
-232 KIINNR
+232 KMINER

-251 IFFPIAELSTS
+251 IFFPVAELSTS

-267 LVWYGGLRAFS
+267 LVWYGGLRTYAE
-278 DNDFSLGVLF
+278 DNFSLGVLF

-325 DKNETSS
+325 DKKEPTDNRLV
-332 QKKIKLPNNLKGE
+332 KLPLNLKGE
-345 IIIEDLNFSYV
+345 ITIEDLNFSYES
-356 DGQEVLKNIKIHIR
+356 GQEVLKNINININ

-389 NLILLLYDFKN
+389 NLILLLYEYEK
-400 GDIKIDGTSI
+400 GDIRLDGISINKI
-410 KKVSKKNL
+410 SKNNL
-418 RSRISC
+418 RSQVANV
-424 ISQDIFLFADS
+424 SQDIFLFADS
-435 IYNNVTLYNSKITLG
+435 IFNNVTLYNPNISLI
-450 DVKKAA
+450 DVEKAA
-456 KKVGIHK
+456 SDIGIDR
-463 FIKKLPNGFNY
+463 FIKKLPNGFKY
-474 LVNEGGTNL
+474 RVNEGGTIL

-489 LISFLRAYVSNPKVL
+489 LISFLRAYVSNPKIL

-522 GATETITKNKTS
+522 TATDRIIKNKTS

-540 LNTIKKADKI
+540 LTTIKKADKI
-550 IVLESGKVVEIGSHN
+550 IVLDRGKIVETGTHLELINLEKGH
-565 DLLKIK
+565 
-571 NGYYKKLYKF
+571 YKKLHEF
-581 QFSEEN
+581 QFNREEI
-587 NLSRKV
+587 S
-593 IN
+593 

>member
-1 MKKSHVSYF
+1 MKKNNISYF
-10 DLRLFRKV
+10 DLRLFKRI
-18 MVFSSPYIKTYYVV
+18 MVYTKPYIKTYYVV

-37 SLSLFSTLNPYLL
+37 LLSLFSTLNPYLL
-50 KITVDDFIT
+50 KITVDDYIT
-59 PKNYNGLMT
+59 PRNYSGLMT
-68 FILLMLIVLLLE
+68 FIFIMLIVLLLE

-85 MFVFYANWL
+85 IFVFYANWL
-94 GQMIIKDIRV
+94 GQMVIKDIRV
-104 SLFKKL
+104 SLFQKL
-110 VSFKMAFFDKAAV
+110 VSFKMNFFDKSAV

-131 NDIESIA
+131 SDIESIA

-153 KMAVVIIVMVSINF
+153 KMGIVIIVMIVINF

-176 LPLIIYATRI
+176 LPLIIYATRL

-198 RIEISNMNTFLQ
+198 RVEISNMNTFLQ
-210 ERITGMKIV
+210 ERITGMRIV
-219 QLFNREDKESKAF
+219 QIFNRESKELEAF
-232 KIINNR
+232 KMINER

-267 LVWYGGLRAFS
+267 LVWYGGLRTYAE
-278 DNDFSLGVLF
+278 DNFSLGVLF

-325 DKNETSS
+325 DKKEPTDNRLV
-332 QKKIKLPNNLKGE
+332 KLPLNLKGE
-345 IIIEDLNFSYV
+345 ITIEDLNFSYES
-356 DGQEVLKNIKIHIR
+356 GQEVLKNINININ

-389 NLILLLYDFKN
+389 NLILLLYEYEK
-400 GDIKIDGTSI
+400 GDIRIDGISI
-410 KKVSKKNL
+410 NKISKNNL
-418 RSRISC
+418 RSQVANV
-424 ISQDIFLFADS
+424 SQDIFLFADS
-435 IYNNVTLYNSKITLG
+435 IFNNVTLYNPNISLT
-450 DVKKAA
+450 DVEKAA
-456 KKVGIHK
+456 SDIGIDR
-463 FIKKLPNGFNY
+463 FIKKLPNGFKY
-474 LVNEGGTNL
+474 IVNEGGTIL

-489 LISFLRAYVSNPKVL
+489 LISFLRAYVSNPKIL

-522 GATETITKNKTS
+522 TATDRIIKNKTS

-540 LNTIKKADKI
+540 LTTIKKADKI
-550 IVLESGKVVEIGSHN
+550 ILLDRGKIVETGTHLELINLEKGH
-565 DLLKIK
+565 
-571 NGYYKKLYKF
+571 YKKLHEF
-581 QFSEEN
+581 QFNREEI
-587 NLSRKV
+587 S
-593 IN
+593 

>member
-1 MKKSHVSYF
+1 MKKNNISYF
-10 DLRLFRKV
+10 DLRLFKRI
-18 MVFSSPYIKTYYVV
+18 MVYTKPYIKTYYVV

-37 SLSLFSTLNPYLL
+37 LLSLFSTLNPYLL

-59 PKNYNGLMT
+59 PRNYSGLMT
-68 FILLMLIVLLLE
+68 FIFIMLIVLLLE

-85 MFVFYANWL
+85 IFVFYANWL
-94 GQMIIKDIRV
+94 GQMVIKDIRV

-110 VSFKMAFFDKAAV
+110 VSFKMNFFDKSAV

-131 NDIESIA
+131 SDIESIA

-153 KMAVVIIVMVSINF
+153 KMGIVIIVMIVINF

-176 LPLIIYATRI
+176 LPLIIYATRL

-198 RIEISNMNTFLQ
+198 RVEISNMNTFLQ
-210 ERITGMKIV
+210 ERITGMRIV
-219 QLFNREDKESKAF
+219 QIFNRESKELEAF
-232 KIINNR
+232 KMINER

-251 IFFPIAELSTS
+251 IFFPVAELSTS

-267 LVWYGGLRAFS
+267 LVWYGGLRTYAE
-278 DNDFSLGVLF
+278 DNFSLGVLF

-325 DKNETSS
+325 DKKEPTDNRLV
-332 QKKIKLPNNLKGE
+332 KLPLNLKGE
-345 IIIEDLNFSYV
+345 ITIEDLNFSYES
-356 DGQEVLKNIKIHIR
+356 GQEVLKNINININ

-389 NLILLLYDFKN
+389 NLILLLYEYEK
-400 GDIKIDGTSI
+400 GDIRLDGISINKI
-410 KKVSKKNL
+410 SKNNL
-418 RSRISC
+418 RSQVANV
-424 ISQDIFLFADS
+424 SQDIFLFADS
-435 IYNNVTLYNSKITLG
+435 IFNNVTLYNPNISLI
-450 DVKKAA
+450 DVEKAA
-456 KKVGIHK
+456 SDIGIDR
-463 FIKKLPNGFNY
+463 FIKKLPNGFKY
-474 LVNEGGTNL
+474 RVNEGGTIL

-489 LISFLRAYVSNPKVL
+489 LISFLRAYVSNPKIL

-522 GATETITKNKTS
+522 TATDRIIKNKTS

-540 LNTIKKADKI
+540 LTTIKKADKI
-550 IVLESGKVVEIGSHN
+550 IVLDRGKIVETGTHLELINLEKGH
-565 DLLKIK
+565 
-571 NGYYKKLYKF
+571 YKKLHEF
-581 QFSEEN
+581 QFNREEI
-587 NLSRKV
+587 S
-593 IN
+593 

>member
-1 MKKSHVSYF
+1 MKKNNISYF
-10 DLRLFRKV
+10 DLRLFKRI
-18 MVFSSPYIKTYYVV
+18 MVYTKPYIKTYYVV

-37 SLSLFSTLNPYLL
+37 LLSLFSTLNPYLL
-50 KITVDDFIT
+50 KITVDDYIT
-59 PKNYNGLMT
+59 PRNYSGLMT
-68 FILLMLIVLLLE
+68 FIFIMLIVLLLE

-85 MFVFYANWL
+85 IFVFYANWL
-94 GQMIIKDIRV
+94 GQMVIKDIRV
-104 SLFKKL
+104 SLFQKL
-110 VSFKMAFFDKAAV
+110 VSFKMNFFDKSAV

-131 NDIESIA
+131 SDIESIA

-153 KMAVVIIVMVSINF
+153 KMGIVIIVMIVINF

-176 LPLIIYATRI
+176 LPLIIYATRL

-198 RIEISNMNTFLQ
+198 RVEISNMNTFLQ
-210 ERITGMKIV
+210 ERITGMRIV
-219 QLFNREDKESKAF
+219 QIFNRESKELEAF
-232 KIINNR
+232 KMINER

-267 LVWYGGLRAFS
+267 LVWYGGLRTYAE
-278 DNDFSLGVLF
+278 DNFSLGVLF

-325 DKNETSS
+325 DKKEPTDNRLV
-332 QKKIKLPNNLKGE
+332 KLPLNLKGE
-345 IIIEDLNFSYV
+345 ITIEDLNFSYES
-356 DGQEVLKNIKIHIR
+356 GQEVLKNINININ

-389 NLILLLYDFKN
+389 NLILLLYEYEK
-400 GDIKIDGTSI
+400 GDIRIDGISI
-410 KKVSKKNL
+410 NKISKNNL
-418 RSRISC
+418 RSQVANV
-424 ISQDIFLFADS
+424 SQDIFLFADS
-435 IYNNVTLYNSKITLG
+435 IFNNVTLYNPNISLT
-450 DVKKAA
+450 DVEKAA
-456 KKVGIHK
+456 SDIGIDR
-463 FIKKLPNGFNY
+463 FIKKLPNGFKY
-474 LVNEGGTNL
+474 IVNEGGTIL

-489 LISFLRAYVSNPKVL
+489 LISFLRAYVSNPKIL

-522 GATETITKNKTS
+522 TATDRIIKNKTS

-540 LNTIKKADKI
+540 LTTIKKADKI
-550 IVLESGKVVEIGSHN
+550 IVLDRGKIVETGTHLELINLEKGH
-565 DLLKIK
+565 
-571 NGYYKKLYKF
+571 YKKLHEF
-581 QFSEEN
+581 QFNREEI
-587 NLSRKV
+587 S
-593 IN
+593 

>member
-1 MKKSHVSYF
+1 MKKNNISYF
-10 DLRLFRKV
+10 DLRLFKRI
-18 MVFSSPYIKTYYVV
+18 MVYTKPYIKTYYVV

-37 SLSLFSTLNPYLL
+37 LLSLFSTLNPYLL

-59 PKNYNGLMT
+59 PRNYSGLMT
-68 FILLMLIVLLLE
+68 FIFIMLIVLLLE

-85 MFVFYANWL
+85 IFVFYANWL
-94 GQMIIKDIRV
+94 GQMVIKDIRV
-104 SLFKKL
+104 SLFQKL
-110 VSFKMAFFDKAAV
+110 VSFKMNFFDKSAV

-131 NDIESIA
+131 SDIESIA

-153 KMAVVIIVMVSINF
+153 KMGIVIIVMIVINF

-176 LPLIIYATRI
+176 LPLIIYATRL

-198 RIEISNMNTFLQ
+198 RVEISNMNTFLQ
-210 ERITGMKIV
+210 ERITGMRIV
-219 QLFNREDKESKAF
+219 QIFNRESKELEAF
-232 KIINNR
+232 KMINER

-267 LVWYGGLRAFS
+267 LVWYGGLRTYAE
-278 DNDFSLGVLF
+278 DNFSLGVLF

-325 DKNETSS
+325 DKKEPTDNRLV
-332 QKKIKLPNNLKGE
+332 KLPLNLKGE
-345 IIIEDLNFSYV
+345 ITIEDLNFSYES
-356 DGQEVLKNIKIHIR
+356 GQEVLKNINININ

-389 NLILLLYDFKN
+389 NLILLLYEYEK
-400 GDIKIDGTSI
+400 GDIRLDGISINKI
-410 KKVSKKNL
+410 SKNNL
-418 RSRISC
+418 RSQVANV
-424 ISQDIFLFADS
+424 SQDIFLFADS
-435 IYNNVTLYNSKITLG
+435 IFNNVTLYNPNISLT
-450 DVKKAA
+450 DVEKAA
-456 KKVGIHK
+456 SDIGIDR
-463 FIKKLPNGFNY
+463 FIKKLPNGFKY
-474 LVNEGGTNL
+474 IVNEGGTIL

-489 LISFLRAYVSNPKVL
+489 LISFLRAYVSNPKIL

-522 GATETITKNKTS
+522 TATDRIIKNKTS

-540 LNTIKKADKI
+540 LTTIKKADKI
-550 IVLESGKVVEIGSHN
+550 ILLDRGKIVETGTHLELINLEKGH
-565 DLLKIK
+565 
-571 NGYYKKLYKF
+571 YKKLHEF
-581 QFSEEN
+581 QFNREEI
-587 NLSRKV
+587 S
-593 IN
+593 

>member
-1 MKKSHVSYF
+1 MKKNNISYF
-10 DLRLFRKV
+10 DLRLFKRI
-18 MVFSSPYIKTYYVV
+18 MVYTKPYIKTYYVV

-37 SLSLFSTLNPYLL
+37 LLSLFSTLNPYLL
-50 KITVDDFIT
+50 KITVDDYIT
-59 PKNYNGLMT
+59 PRNYSGLMT
-68 FILLMLIVLLLE
+68 FIFIMLIVLLLE

-85 MFVFYANWL
+85 IFVFYANWL
-94 GQMIIKDIRV
+94 GQMVIKDIRV

-110 VSFKMAFFDKAAV
+110 VSFKMNFFDKSAV

-131 NDIESIA
+131 SDIESIA

-153 KMAVVIIVMVSINF
+153 KMGIVIIVMIVINF

-176 LPLIIYATRI
+176 LPLIIYATRL

-198 RIEISNMNTFLQ
+198 RVEISNMNTFLQ
-210 ERITGMKIV
+210 ERITGMRIV
-219 QLFNREDKESKAF
+219 QIFNRESKELEAF
-232 KIINNR
+232 KIINER

-267 LVWYGGLRAFS
+267 LVWYGGLRTYAE
-278 DNDFSLGVLF
+278 DNFSLGVLF

-325 DKNETSS
+325 DKKEPTDNRL
-332 QKKIKLPNNLKGE
+332 IKLPPNLKGE
-345 IIIEDLNFSYV
+345 ITIEDLNFSYES
-356 DGQEVLKNIKIHIR
+356 GQEVLKNINININ

-389 NLILLLYDFKN
+389 NLILLLYEYEK
-400 GDIKIDGTSI
+400 GDIRVDGISINKI
-410 KKVSKKNL
+410 SKNNL
-418 RSRISC
+418 RSQVANV
-424 ISQDIFLFADS
+424 SQDIFLFADS
-435 IYNNVTLYNSKITLG
+435 IFNNVTLYNPNISLT
-450 DVKKAA
+450 DVEKAA
-456 KKVGIHK
+456 SDIGIDR
-463 FIKKLPNGFNY
+463 FIKKLPNGFKY
-474 LVNEGGTNL
+474 IVNEGGTIL

-489 LISFLRAYVSNPKVL
+489 LISFLRAYVSNPKIL

-522 GATETITKNKTS
+522 TATDRIIKNKTS

-540 LNTIKKADKI
+540 LTTIKKADKI
-550 IVLESGKVVEIGSHN
+550 ILLDRGKIVETGTHLELINLEKGH
-565 DLLKIK
+565 
-571 NGYYKKLYKF
+571 YKKLHEF
-581 QFSEEN
+581 QFNREEI
-587 NLSRKV
+587 S
-593 IN
+593 

>member
-1 MKKSHVSYF
+1 MKKNNISYF
-10 DLRLFRKV
+10 DLRLFKRI
-18 MVFSSPYIKTYYVV
+18 MVYTKPYIKTYYVV

-37 SLSLFSTLNPYLL
+37 LLSLFSTLNPYLL
-50 KITVDDFIT
+50 KITVDDYIT
-59 PKNYNGLMT
+59 PRNYSGLMT
-68 FILLMLIVLLLE
+68 FIFIMLIVLLLE

-85 MFVFYANWL
+85 IFVFYANWL
-94 GQMIIKDIRV
+94 GQMVIKDIRV

-110 VSFKMAFFDKAAV
+110 VSFKMNFFDKSAV

-131 NDIESIA
+131 SDIESIA

-153 KMAVVIIVMVSINF
+153 KMGIVIIVMIVINF

-176 LPLIIYATRI
+176 LPLIIYATRL

-198 RIEISNMNTFLQ
+198 RVEISNMNTFLQ
-210 ERITGMKIV
+210 ERITGMRIV
-219 QLFNREDKESKAF
+219 QIFNRESKELEAF
-232 KIINNR
+232 KMINER

-267 LVWYGGLRAFS
+267 LVWYGGLRTYAE
-278 DNDFSLGVLF
+278 DNFSLGVLF

-325 DKNETSS
+325 DKKEPTDNRLV
-332 QKKIKLPNNLKGE
+332 KLPLNLKGE
-345 IIIEDLNFSYV
+345 ITIEDLNFSYES
-356 DGQEVLKNIKIHIR
+356 GQEVLKNINININ

-389 NLILLLYDFKN
+389 NLILLLYEYEK
-400 GDIKIDGTSI
+400 GDIRVDGISINKI
-410 KKVSKKNL
+410 SKNNL
-418 RSRISC
+418 RSQVANV
-424 ISQDIFLFADS
+424 SQDIFLFADS
-435 IYNNVTLYNSKITLG
+435 IFNNVTLYNPNISLT
-450 DVKKAA
+450 DVEKAA
-456 KKVGIHK
+456 SDIGIDR
-463 FIKKLPNGFNY
+463 FIKKLPNGFKY
-474 LVNEGGTNL
+474 IVNEGGTIL

-489 LISFLRAYVSNPKVL
+489 LISFLRAYVSNPKIL

-522 GATETITKNKTS
+522 TATDRIIKNKTS

-540 LNTIKKADKI
+540 LTTIKKADKI
-550 IVLESGKVVEIGSHN
+550 IVLDRGKIVETGTHLELINLEKGH
-565 DLLKIK
+565 
-571 NGYYKKLYKF
+571 YKKLHEF
-581 QFSEEN
+581 QFNREEI
-587 NLSRKV
+587 S
-593 IN
+593 

>member
-1 MKKSHVSYF
+1 MKKNNISYF
-10 DLRLFRKV
+10 DLRLFKRI
-18 MVFSSPYIKTYYVV
+18 MVYTKPYIKTYYVV

-37 SLSLFSTLNPYLL
+37 LLSLFSTLNPYLL
-50 KITVDDFIT
+50 KITVDDYIT
-59 PKNYNGLMT
+59 PRNYSGLMT
-68 FILLMLIVLLLE
+68 FIFIMLIVLLLE

-85 MFVFYANWL
+85 IFVFYANWL
-94 GQMIIKDIRV
+94 GQMVIKDIRV

-110 VSFKMAFFDKAAV
+110 VSFKMNFFDKSAV

-131 NDIESIA
+131 SDIESIA

-153 KMAVVIIVMVSINF
+153 KMGIVIIVMIVINF

-176 LPLIIYATRI
+176 LPLIIYATRL

-198 RIEISNMNTFLQ
+198 RVEISNMNTFLQ
-210 ERITGMKIV
+210 ERITGMRIV
-219 QLFNREDKESKAF
+219 QIFNRESKELEAF
-232 KIINNR
+232 KMINER

-267 LVWYGGLRAFS
+267 LVWYGGLRTYAE
-278 DNDFSLGVLF
+278 DNFSLGVLF

-325 DKNETSS
+325 DKKEPTDNRLV
-332 QKKIKLPNNLKGE
+332 KLPLNLKGE
-345 IIIEDLNFSYV
+345 ITIEDLNFSYES
-356 DGQEVLKNIKIHIR
+356 GQEVLKNINININ

-389 NLILLLYDFKN
+389 NLILLLYEYEK
-400 GDIKIDGTSI
+400 GDIRVDGISINKI
-410 KKVSKKNL
+410 SKNNL
-418 RSRISC
+418 RSQVANV
-424 ISQDIFLFADS
+424 SQDIFLFADS
-435 IYNNVTLYNSKITLG
+435 ILNNVTLYNPNISLI
-450 DVKKAA
+450 DVEKAA
-456 KKVGIHK
+456 SDIGIDR
-463 FIKKLPNGFNY
+463 FIKKLPNGFKY
-474 LVNEGGTNL
+474 IINEGGTIL

-489 LISFLRAYVSNPKVL
+489 LISFLRAYVSNPKIL

-522 GATETITKNKTS
+522 TATDRIIKNKTS

-540 LNTIKKADKI
+540 LTTIKKADKI
-550 IVLESGKVVEIGSHN
+550 IVLDRGKIVETGTHLELINLEKGH
-565 DLLKIK
+565 
-571 NGYYKKLYKF
+571 YKKLHEF
-581 QFSEEN
+581 QFNREEI
-587 NLSRKV
+587 S
-593 IN
+593 